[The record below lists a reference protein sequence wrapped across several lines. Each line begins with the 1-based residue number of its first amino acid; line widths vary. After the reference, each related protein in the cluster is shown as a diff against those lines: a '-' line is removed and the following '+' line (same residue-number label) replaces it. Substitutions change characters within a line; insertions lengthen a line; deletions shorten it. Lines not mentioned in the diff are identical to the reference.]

1 MLGEMRRN
9 AATRRQFLISK
20 PNKVFE
26 SDMYAILNDLLKSH
40 TFVGDANRYEA
51 PIRSGGRGN
60 RESRERLTY

>member
-40 TFVGDANRYEA
+40 TFVGDAK
-51 PIRSGGRGN
+51 
-60 RESRERLTY
+60 